1 VIAAELIRHD
11 QVVVVQQQAVF
22 VLSVAEPGSGID
34 LIGPVIFCREW
45 GYHTEARIVVPRER
59 RRDDD
64 DTIYP
69 SVVVL
74 GLGPGA
80 LSSLSLF
87 ALGDDAGDYST
98 GWSTGAWC
106 SIAVPPSAGTLA
118 TGSAGSGRALWLE
131 TRALPASARRGD
143 TRPARCVLGIDAA
156 GARRGL
162 PRAILEWG
170 PPETGAR
177 WPADVV
183 RVHEREMYARPCGVG
198 EVVRRKYGLVALALD
213 DTAGRV
219 ALGNRDEK
227 VQVLEVA

>member
-1 VIAAELIRHD
+1 MIKSSSCNNRLY
-11 QVVVVQQQAVF
+11 
-22 VLSVAEPGSGID
+22 

-69 SVVVL
+69 SMVVL
-74 GLGPGA
+74 GLGRGA
-80 LSSLSLF
+80 LSSLPLF
-87 ALGDDAGDYST
+87 ALGDDAGDYGT

-143 TRPARCVLGIDAA
+143 TRPARCVLGLDAA
-156 GARRGL
+156 GARRGF
-162 PRAILEWG
+162 PRAIWNGGHRRPARAG
-170 PPETGAR
+170 PPTSCACTSVRCMRGRAGWVRSCAASTGLLRSR
-177 WPADVV
+177 WTILRGA
-183 RVHEREMYARPCGVG
+183 
-198 EVVRRKYGLVALALD
+198 
-213 DTAGRV
+213 
-219 ALGNRDEK
+219 
-227 VQVLEVA
+227 